1 MGRHQRVAL
10 ATAILFLLMPSAFSG
25 ALGENS
31 TTSPPPG
38 TLLDVRII
46 NATCLNQDGCEPQQP
61 HHLIEYYSADWCEP
75 CLEVSQDLRNL
86 HRNDTVVL
94 QHHPSPSDST
104 FLSDSKL
111 RYDQEFRLLFYP
123 TLVVDGTQLLTG
135 TRQALD
141 LGITLNNTSST
152 WTGLESLRIENESLE
167 WNASENGVLRIWYAE
182 PTPHEFENTTHPSVA
197 RSMIEVNASTG
208 EINLSDM
215 STRDDGF
222 FVIML
227 ELPGQRHLEVASLAP
242 VGQMDLSDSDQNTTT
257 KKETMTPG
265 MIALMAGLFLF
276 ALLLPALVMQRRFTG
291 PIEGQYSENATAEE

>member
-1 MGRHQRVAL
+1 MGRHRRAAL
-10 ATAILFLLMPSAFSG
+10 ATAILFLLMPSALSG

-46 NATCLNQDGCEPQQP
+46 DATCLNQVGCEPEQP
-61 HHLIEYYSADWCEP
+61 RHLIEYYSADWCEP

-86 HRNDTVVL
+86 NRNDTVLL

-104 FLSDSKL
+104 FLSDSKM

-123 TLVVDGTQLLTG
+123 SLVIDGTQLLTG

-141 LGITLNNTSST
+141 LGTALNNTSSA
-152 WTGLESLRIENESLE
+152 WTGLESLHIVNESIE
-167 WNASENGVLRIWYAE
+167 WNASENGVVRVWYAE

-197 RSMIEVNASTG
+197 RSMVEVNASAG
-208 EINLSDM
+208 GINLSQM
-215 STRDDGF
+215 AKTDDGF
-222 FVIML
+222 FVVML
-227 ELPGQRHLEVASLAP
+227 EYPGQRDLQVASLAP
-242 VGQMDLSDSDQNTTT
+242 VGQMDLSDTEQNPTS
-257 KKETMTPG
+257 KKDTVAPG
-265 MIALMAGLFLF
+265 MLALMAGLVLF

-291 PIEGQYSENATAEE
+291 PVEGQYSENATAEE